1 MFSEFSSLHTRAL
14 LHTIPEEDSTEHD
27 NHDVSETSESQ
38 REAEPATEAGVST
51 VDDDVRQP
59 NAEEAVS
66 PTETAAIVE
75 QVRTESEAP
84 HAETNDTE
92 TSAGQETG
100 MAEDL
105 SSQPIDELN
114 NNVVCNVEEDQLL
127 SGASH
132 HKSPDDSNVSEQS
145 KQVEAREDSLKA
157 LSSLLQTKLKRK
169 RSKHKVDEVASAGN
183 VKNGCV
189 FLVTPVVSSCRS
201 NIFYV

>member
-38 REAEPATEAGVST
+38 REAEPATEAGVSAG
-51 VDDDVRQP
+51 DDDVRQP

-66 PTETAAIVE
+66 PTETSATEE
-75 QVRTESEAP
+75 QVRTESEEP
-84 HAETNDTE
+84 LAETNDTE

-105 SSQPIDELN
+105 SSKFIDKLN
-114 NNVVCNVEEDQLL
+114 NNVSDNTEDDQLL
-127 SGASH
+127 SSASH
-132 HKSPDDSNVSEQS
+132 HKSPDDGNVSEQS
-145 KQVEAREDSLKA
+145 NQDKAREDSLKA

-169 RSKHKVDEVASAGN
+169 RSKHKVDDVASTGN
-183 VKNGCV
+183 V
-189 FLVTPVVSSCRS
+189 
-201 NIFYV
+201 